1 MLAKFELNKLEK
13 KVEIFEAVK
22 GSVQLRDIMQRDVV
36 TAGKEISIVEA
47 SKLMEEHDISCVVI
61 EKDEVPL
68 GIVTERDMVRKVI
81 IQGMDR
87 NTSVEKIMT
96 SPLVTLGM
104 TEEVIRG
111 VKLMVENGMRRLPV
125 VENGKLVG
133 IVTATDVLG
142 LF

>member
-13 KVEIFEAVK
+13 KVEIFEEVK
-22 GSVQLRDIMQRDVV
+22 SSVQLRDIMQRDVV

-61 EKDEVPL
+61 EKDGVPL

-81 IQGMDR
+81 IKGMDR
-87 NTSVEKIMT
+87 NTSVEKVMT

-125 VENGKLVG
+125 VQNGKLVG